1 MAKTILVADDNP
13 TIRKMLCQMFEAED
27 DYDLCAEATNGAE
40 AVSLAKQCRPDLIIL
55 DLSMPVIN
63 GLEAAKEIKRIMP
76 DVPIILFTIHADS
89 IKKALQAMNSP
100 IDLVVTK
107 TELPNIVDHVRSLI
121 PV

>member
-1 MAKTILVADDNP
+1 MATTILVAADNP
-13 TIRKMLCQMFEAED
+13 PIRKMLCKLFEAED

-55 DLSMPVIN
+55 DLSMPLLN

-89 IKKALQAMNSP
+89 IKKSLQAMNSP

-107 TELPNIVDHVRSLI
+107 IALPNLVNHVRSLI

>member
-1 MAKTILVADDNP
+1 MAKTILIADDNP
-13 TIRKMLCQMFEAED
+13 TIRKI
-27 DYDLCAEATNGAE
+27 
-40 AVSLAKQCRPDLIIL
+40 SLAKECRPDLIIL

-63 GLEAAKEIKRIMP
+63 GLEAAREIKRIMP

-89 IKKALQAMNSP
+89 IKKSLQAMNSP

-107 TELPNIVDHVRSLI
+107 TDMPNLVDHVRTLI